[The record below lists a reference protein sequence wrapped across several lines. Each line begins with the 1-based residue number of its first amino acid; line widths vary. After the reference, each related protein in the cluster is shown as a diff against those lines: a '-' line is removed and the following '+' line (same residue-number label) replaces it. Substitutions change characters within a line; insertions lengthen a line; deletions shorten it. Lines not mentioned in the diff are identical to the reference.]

1 MATPTFLHRTPEL
14 ASLDRLTHRTE
25 PSLVLIYGRRRVGKS
40 TLARHWAGKTGWPVF
55 YWESPRSTAENVRA
69 SLLREL
75 FLWKGERIVEDRPR
89 AADWLEVFRTMRR
102 LIGDQPAVAI
112 LDEFP
117 WAVEAD
123 PGLPSFL
130 KNAWDNVF
138 ADTQLKM
145 LIAGSHISAMEKLLE
160 SDAPLFGRMTGKVL
174 VRPFSF
180 VEIAPYVRRYEL
192 EKRLAVY
199 AIVGGIPDY
208 LRRWEDR
215 ANLMSNIREIFL
227 SDDSP
232 YRNEHMVLISDV
244 LRRESPDYQAVLE
257 AVGRGKH
264 DLEAIASDSQL
275 ASGRAAGILNQLT
288 EVRLVERRI
297 RATVPISQHEQ
308 ARHAH
313 YHLADPFLRFY
324 YRFVAPNRSRIA
336 QDLGAALEQQFTEQ
350 TRALVAAEFE
360 ALCRTWTLVQARH
373 GLLQFAPDFVGS
385 DWGPQHQA
393 DVVAVNWR
401 QHQVFIG
408 EAKWQDDDF
417 DTCTCGKCRCHQ
429 QWRQFLER
437 SDHVVTRLKAADP
450 ARKAKREPAEWE
462 RHLAL
467 FTRRSATAAVRS
479 AAKEAGAKLITFA
492 ELVKD
497 LEKLREHPGA

>member
-1 MATPTFLHRTPEL
+1 MLPPHFLHRTREL
-14 ASLDRLTHRTE
+14 ASLDRLTRRAE
-25 PSLVLIYGRRRVGKS
+25 SSLVLIFGRRRVGKS
-40 TLARHWAGKTGWPVF
+40 TLARHWAGKTRWPVF

-75 FLWKGERIVEDRPR
+75 YLWKGERVVEDRPR
-89 AADWLEVFRTMRR
+89 AADWLEVFRIMRR
-102 LIGDQPAVAI
+102 LIGQQPAVAI

-145 LIAGSHISAMEKLLE
+145 LIVGSHISAMEKLLE
-160 SDAPLFGRMTGKVL
+160 SDAPLFGRMAGKVL

-180 VEIAPYVRRYEL
+180 VEITPYVRHYEL

-208 LRRWEDR
+208 LRRWDDR
-215 ANLMSNIREIFL
+215 ANLMSNIREIFI

-232 YRNEHMVLISDV
+232 FRNEHMVLISDV
-244 LRRESPDYQAVLE
+244 LRRESPDYEAVLE
-257 AVGRGKH
+257 AVGRGRH
-264 DLEAIASDSQL
+264 DLDAIAIDSVL
-275 ASGRAAGILNQLT
+275 ASGRAAGILTQLT

-297 RATVPISQHEQ
+297 RATVPMSHHAQ

-324 YRFVAPNRSRIA
+324 HRFVAPNRSRIA
-336 QDLGAALEQQFTEQ
+336 QDLGAALEQQFTAQ
-350 TRALVAAEFE
+350 TRAFVGAEFE
-360 ALCRTWTLVQARH
+360 ELCRTWTLVQARH
-373 GLLQFAPDFVGS
+373 GRLLFLPDFVGS

-401 QHQVFIG
+401 QHQVLIG
-408 EAKWQDDDF
+408 EAKWEDDDF
-417 DTCTCGKCRCHQ
+417 DHG
-429 QWRQFLER
+429 QWRQFLDRAE
-437 SDHVVTRLKAADP
+437 HVVARLRTADP
-450 ARKAKREPAEWE
+450 ARKPKREPPAWE

-479 AAKEAGAKLITFA
+479 AAKAAGAQVFTFA
-492 ELVKD
+492 ELVRD
-497 LEKLREHPGA
+497 LERLPEHPDA